1 MVSSTPTEAELI
13 LRFPSTF
20 PKFGSSIVGLKVV
33 LSDGD
38 RVGSKLYVGCEEGNV
53 DDSSSII
60 DIGAY
65 TIRLSSSYK
74 PTKPMNGSYSCSK
87 INMLRLTDFESLR
100 SRVSGFEE
108 SLLLAEAEAEETY
121 MYIDR
126 AKKALKKGSS
136 FMVFSV
142 CELEATTI
150 YEATGGLFHSVLA
163 DPRLAHSCRE
173 QEVVNDEK
181 GFYLWETGDEGC

>member
-65 TIRLSSSYK
+65 TIRLSSSCK
-74 PTKPMNGSYSCSK
+74 PAKPMNGSYSCSK

-108 SLLLAEAEAEETY
+108 SLLLAEAEETY
-121 MYIDR
+121 MYTSIEP
-126 AKKALKKGSS
+126 KKLSKKVPPSWYS
-136 FMVFSV
+136 VFV
-142 CELEATTI
+142 NLEATTI

-163 DPRLAHSCRE
+163 DPRLAHSCG
-173 QEVVNDEK
+173 NK
-181 GFYLWETGDEGC
+181 KS

>member
-1 MVSSTPTEAELI
+1 
-13 LRFPSTF
+13 
-20 PKFGSSIVGLKVV
+20 
-33 LSDGD
+33 
-38 RVGSKLYVGCEEGNV
+38 
-53 DDSSSII
+53 
-60 DIGAY
+60 
-65 TIRLSSSYK
+65 
-74 PTKPMNGSYSCSK
+74 
-87 INMLRLTDFESLR
+87 MLRLTDFESLR

-108 SLLLAEAEAEETY
+108 SLLLAEAEETY

-142 CELEATTI
+142 CELQATTI

-173 QEVVNDEK
+173 QEVVDDEK
-181 GFYLWETGDEGC
+181 

>member
-20 PKFGSSIVGLKVV
+20 PKFGSSTVGLEV
-33 LSDGD
+33 SDGD

-74 PTKPMNGSYSCSK
+74 PAKPMNGSYSCSK

-108 SLLLAEAEAEETY
+108 SLLLAEAEETY

-142 CELEATTI
+142 CELKATTI

-173 QEVVNDEK
+173 QEVVN
-181 GFYLWETGDEGC
+181 GGVLFMGNGR

>member
-1 MVSSTPTEAELI
+1 MVRSTPTEAELI

-20 PKFGSSIVGLKVV
+20 PKFGSSIVGLKLV

-38 RVGSKLYVGCEEGNV
+38 RVGSKLYAGCEEGNV
-53 DDSSSII
+53 DDSFSII

-74 PTKPMNGSYSCSK
+74 PAKPMNGSYSCSK

-108 SLLLAEAEAEETY
+108 SLLLAEAEETY

-126 AKKALKKGSS
+126 AKRALKKFAAPSWYDS
-136 FMVFSV
+136 APC
-142 CELEATTI
+142 CELEAT
-150 YEATGGLFHSVLA
+150 A
-163 DPRLAHSCRE
+163 R
-173 QEVVNDEK
+173 
-181 GFYLWETGDEGC
+181 YL